1 MEYLQVDPAA
11 QFLHPVYGCPSHCPY
26 LATEQLVGEV
36 GAVVVVFVVVPTVV
50 VTVVIVVVEVDGF
63 EAGGMLWS

>member
-1 MEYLQVDPAA
+1 MQLDPAA
-11 QFLHPVYGCPSHCPY
+11 QLLHPVYVCPSHCPY

-50 VTVVIVVVEVDGF
+50 VEVDGF
-63 EAGGMLWS
+63 EAGGMLGS